1 MKKNNHKKDWTAA
14 LQERLQ
20 DATLPVEDGWAAGPL
35 AAGETP
41 GSGPAFPARPGRG
54 GFPGLP
60 VLPWALAGVAA
71 VLAAVLVLRPAHP
84 GQPVLVREGVLLA
97 QRVDLLPETIPPAR
111 PLRSGSRPSTPSPAG
126 PIHPDIQDDIAPSTG
141 DTSLPP
147 SSDVTPP
154 SSAGLAGEAPAVPAQ
169 TEVRQD
175 EPENSGDASRSLEE
189 LTKDDF
195 PEEPAAGT
203 RQRRPLSLR
212 LQVGS
217 AGGAGVVSPGRM
229 PTNGVMYDSDPNGN
243 YSNGSDFYFHSA
255 GSIIQWDSEDPK
267 TQYQYDPGTHTLYQ
281 PVATRFSETRTPVL
295 PVSFGVSAALPVTR
309 RLTLSAGLAYTQRPG
324 TGVITDAEPG
334 RLPTVVTWQ
343 HAALHYLGVP
353 VDLHCY
359 INPDSR
365 LRFWVG
371 GGLQAEKCIHATGAE
386 MLSEPVLFS
395 ANLQAGADFRLL
407 RGVRIYLSPALMHY
421 LNRSSYITTWDE
433 RPLFSLRAGLSFDL
447 K

>member
-1 MKKNNHKKDWTAA
+1 MKKNNHKDWTSV

-71 VLAAVLVLRPAHP
+71 VLAAVLILRPAHP
-84 GQPVLVREGVLLA
+84 ARSVSVRDVVLLA
-97 QRVDLLPETIPPAR
+97 QRVDLLPEAIPPAR

-126 PIHPDIQDDIAPSTG
+126 PAYPETPSSG
-141 DTSLPP
+141 DTSIPP

-154 SSAGLAGEAPAVPAQ
+154 SSAGMAGESSADPAQ
-169 TEVRQD
+169 TQVRPD
-175 EPENSGDASRSLEE
+175 EPGNGEGAPRSLEE
-189 LTKDDF
+189 LTQDDF

-229 PTNGVMYDSDPNGN
+229 LTNGVMYDSDPNGN
-243 YSNGSDFYFHSA
+243 YSSA
-255 GSIIQWDSEDPK
+255 GYLHSGGSVISWHSEGQDA
-267 TQYQYDPGTHTLYQ
+267 QFQYDPVTHTLYQ

-295 PVSFGVSAALPVTR
+295 PVSFGVSAALPMTR
-309 RLTLSAGLAYTQRPG
+309 RLTLSAGLAYAQRPG
-324 TGVITDAEPG
+324 TGVITDAELG
-334 RLPTVVTWQ
+334 KLPTVVTWQ
-343 HAALHYLGVP
+343 HAALHYLGIP

-359 INPDSR
+359 INPDNR

>member
-1 MKKNNHKKDWTAA
+1 M
-14 LQERLQ
+14 
-20 DATLPVEDGWAAGPL
+20 
-35 AAGETP
+35 AGE
-41 GSGPAFPARPGRG
+41 
-54 GFPGLP
+54 
-60 VLPWALAGVAA
+60 
-71 VLAAVLVLRPAHP
+71 
-84 GQPVLVREGVLLA
+84 
-97 QRVDLLPETIPPAR
+97 
-111 PLRSGSRPSTPSPAG
+111 
-126 PIHPDIQDDIAPSTG
+126 
-141 DTSLPP
+141 
-147 SSDVTPP
+147 
-154 SSAGLAGEAPAVPAQ
+154 SSADPAQ
-169 TEVRQD
+169 TQVRPD
-175 EPENSGDASRSLEE
+175 EPGNGEGIPRSLEE
-189 LTKDDF
+189 LTQDDF

-243 YSNGSDFYFHSA
+243 HSYVSGYEA
-255 GSIIQWDSEDPK
+255 SGGSIIQWDSEDPK
-267 TQYQYDPGTHTLYQ
+267 TQYQVPELQYDPRTHTLYQ
-281 PVATRFSETRTPVL
+281 PVATRFNETRTPVL
-295 PVSFGVSAALPVTR
+295 PVSFGVSAALPMTR

-324 TGVITDAEPG
+324 TGVITDAELG
-334 RLPTVVTWQ
+334 KLPTVVTWQ
-343 HAALHYLGVP
+343 HAALHYLGIP

>member
-1 MKKNNHKKDWTAA
+1 MKKNNHKDWTSV

-20 DATLPVEDGWAAGPL
+20 DATLPVEDGWAVGPL

-84 GQPVLVREGVLLA
+84 GQPVPVREGVLLA

-126 PIHPDIQDDIAPSTG
+126 PAYPETPSSG
-141 DTSLPP
+141 DTSIPP

-154 SSAGLAGEAPAVPAQ
+154 SSAGLAGESSADPAQ
-169 TEVRQD
+169 TQVRPD
-175 EPENSGDASRSLEE
+175 EPGNGEGTPRSLEE
-189 LTKDDF
+189 LTQDDF

-217 AGGAGVVSPGRM
+217 SGVYTKSPYLHS
-229 PTNGVMYDSDPNGN
+229 GVNSSAVPISQSDN
-243 YSNGSDFYFHSA
+243 SSA
-255 GSIIQWDSEDPK
+255 GYLHSGGSVISWDSEGQDA
-267 TQYQYDPGTHTLYQ
+267 QFQYDPVTHTLYQ
-281 PVATRFSETRTPVL
+281 HGQPQGATRFSETRTPVL
-295 PVSFGVSAALPVTR
+295 PVSFGVSAALPMTR

-343 HAALHYLGVP
+343 HAALHYLGIP

-359 INPDSR
+359 INPDNR

>member
-1 MKKNNHKKDWTAA
+1 MKKNNHKDWTSV

-20 DATLPVEDGWAAGPL
+20 DATLPVEDGWAVGSARVGGAP
-35 AAGETP
+35 ET
-41 GSGPAFPARPGRG
+41 GISGPRI
-54 GFPGLP
+54 P
-60 VLPWALAGVAA
+60 VLTWALAGVAA

-84 GQPVLVREGVLLA
+84 GQPVPVREGVLLA

-111 PLRSGSRPSTPSPAG
+111 PLRSGSRPASPSFAG
-126 PIHPDIQDDIAPSTG
+126 PAQPEAPDNTVPSSG
-141 DTSLPP
+141 DSSVLP
-147 SSDVTPP
+147 SSDVPPP
-154 SSAGLAGEAPAVPAQ
+154 SSAGLTGESPADPVQ
-169 TEVRQD
+169 TEVRPD
-175 EPENSGDASRSLEE
+175 EPENGEGAPRSLEE
-189 LTKDDF
+189 LTQDDF
-195 PEEPAAGT
+195 PEEPAAGA

-217 AGGAGVVSPGRM
+217 AAVYTKSPYLHSGVNSSAVPISQ
-229 PTNGVMYDSDPNGN
+229 SDN
-243 YSNGSDFYFHSA
+243 SSA
-255 GSIIQWDSEDPK
+255 GYLHSGGSVISWDSEGQDA
-267 TQYQYDPGTHTLYQ
+267 QFQYDPVTHTLYQ
-281 PVATRFSETRTPVL
+281 YGQPQGATRFSETRTPVL
-295 PVSFGVSAALPVTR
+295 PVSFGVSAALPMTR

-324 TGVITDAEPG
+324 TGVITDAELG
-334 RLPTVVTWQ
+334 KLPTEVTWQ

-359 INPDSR
+359 INPDNR

-421 LNRSSYITTWDE
+421 FNRSSYITTWDE

>member
-1 MKKNNHKKDWTAA
+1 MKKNNHKDWTSV

-71 VLAAVLVLRPAHP
+71 VLAAVLILRPAHP
-84 GQPVLVREGVLLA
+84 ARSVSVRDGVLLA

-111 PLRSGSRPSTPSPAG
+111 PLRFGSRPATPSPAG
-126 PIHPDIQDDIAPSTG
+126 PAYPETPPSG
-141 DTSLPP
+141 DSSIPP

-154 SSAGLAGEAPAVPAQ
+154 SSAGMAGESSADPAQ
-169 TEVRQD
+169 TQVRPD
-175 EPENSGDASRSLEE
+175 EPGNGEGIPRSLEE
-189 LTKDDF
+189 LTQDDF

-217 AGGAGVVSPGRM
+217 SGGAGVVSPGRI

-243 YSNGSDFYFHSA
+243 DSSA
-255 GSIIQWDSEDPK
+255 GYLHFGGSIISWDSEGQDA
-267 TQYQYDPGTHTLYQ
+267 QFQYDPVTHTLYQ
-281 PVATRFSETRTPVL
+281 YGQPQGATRFSETRTPVL
-295 PVSFGVSAALPVTR
+295 PVSFGVSAALPMTR

-324 TGVITDAEPG
+324 TGVITDAELG
-334 RLPTVVTWQ
+334 KLPTVVTWQ
-343 HAALHYLGVP
+343 HAALHYLGIP